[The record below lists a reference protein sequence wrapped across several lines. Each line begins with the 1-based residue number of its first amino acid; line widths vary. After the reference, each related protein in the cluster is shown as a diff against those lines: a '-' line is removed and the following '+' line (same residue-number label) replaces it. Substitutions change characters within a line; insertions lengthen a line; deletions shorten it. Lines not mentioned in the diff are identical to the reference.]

1 MGAESFMTSSRGE
14 TAEEAFNEAVREAF
28 YESGH
33 GGYTGTI
40 AEKTDFVEIPLP
52 NGADPMTEADRLIDE
67 GDDRVCNKW
76 GPAGC
81 FTLRPGRYLFFG
93 LASS

>member
-1 MGAESFMTSSRGE
+1 MGAESFITSSRGE
-14 TAEEAFNEAVREAF
+14 TAEEAFNEAVREAL
-28 YESGH
+28 YECGH
-33 GGYTGTI
+33 SGYTGSI

-52 NGADPMTEADRLIDE
+52 NGADPMTEADRLLDD
-67 GDDRVCNKW
+67 GDGRVTNKW

-81 FTLRPGRYLFFG
+81 FNLGKGRFLFFG